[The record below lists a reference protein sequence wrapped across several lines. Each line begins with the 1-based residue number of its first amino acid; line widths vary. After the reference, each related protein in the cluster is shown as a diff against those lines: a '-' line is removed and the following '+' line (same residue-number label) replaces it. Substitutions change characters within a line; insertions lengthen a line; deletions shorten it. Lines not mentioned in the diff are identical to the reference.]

1 MKLELQHTPVTRAA
15 LGSSKSIEVRVRG
28 PEGVR
33 VSLFYGPTDGPF
45 EEIRMKQQSDTR
57 FEARISF
64 DAPGRMEYWIV
75 ARHEDAEPSRL
86 VSGTRFDPHV
96 VSVY

>member
-1 MKLELQHTPVTRAA
+1 MKRTGGTA
-15 LGSSKSIEVRVRG
+15 
-28 PEGVR
+28 
-33 VSLFYGPTDGPF
+33 F
-45 EEIRMKQQSDTR
+45 ET
-57 FEARISF
+57 RISF

-75 ARHEDAEPSRL
+75 ARHDDAEPSRV